1 MREFKFKNALRL
13 TAFDLRTNRKQILGW
28 FIAIFAIMFLYM
40 ILFPSVKDMAQIK
53 MDSMPQGVLELFGME
68 DLTSMSNY
76 VSYFGMIYGIVL
88 VAISFFSVT
97 FSVNLLGREEKTKTI
112 EFLYSL
118 EVSRSEI
125 YIAKLLT
132 AFVAN
137 LLLISAVAITAIVCG
152 MMIGGETFN
161 LPDTAQIIKITSFT
175 AFFFM
180 GAGLLIAAVS
190 NKLGSPATG
199 SMVVIASYLL
209 GYLGTLLGEKAAWL
223 KLLSPFEQFSP
234 ADALAF
240 ENDMLITLGI
250 YFVLLVVFIAV
261 GLLCYRRRD
270 FNV

>member
-1 MREFKFKNALRL
+1 MHDFSIKSILRL
-13 TAFDLRTNRKQILGW
+13 TSFELRTNRKQIIGW

-76 VSYFGMIYGIVL
+76 ISYFGMIFGIVL
-88 VAISFFSVT
+88 IAISFFSVT
-97 FSVNLLGREEKTKTI
+97 FSANLLGREEKTKTI

-118 EVSRSEI
+118 EVSRTEI
-125 YIAKLLT
+125 YMAKLFT
-132 AFVAN
+132 AFVSN
-137 LLLISAVAITAIVCG
+137 LLLICAVVIATTICG
-152 MMIGGETFN
+152 VISGGETFDLMN
-161 LPDTAQIIKITSFT
+161 LFQIIKITSFT
-175 AFFFM
+175 VFFFM
-180 GAGLLIAAVS
+180 SVGLFIAASS

-209 GYLGTLLGEKAAWL
+209 GYLGTLLNESAAWL

-234 ADALAF
+234 TKALAF
-240 ENDMLITLGI
+240 KTDMLITLGI
-250 YFVLLVVFIAV
+250 YFILFIAFLV
-261 GLLCYRRRD
+261 AGLIMYRRRD